1 LFRNAVCI
9 IGCNYSS
16 FVKGNQKILRHGNKM
31 RCQALTTAFSN
42 LAALLTFISI
52 GTCPTQFLVNAKE
65 KDGNLRRIEVSIAN
79 TGRTPIKK
87 DEDYD
92 APSYGTMF
100 EQDAETDLFDFS
112 LKPLFD
118 STHTSHTES
127 VDTLS
132 SNILSTSGVPR
143 TLMGTM
149 LFGPLSS
156 CNANLDSADCTA
168 VTFSSI
174 VSAGT
179 LDADGR
185 LVIPCG
191 TCVFWDSDALPD
203 VVDVPEGLNIE
214 GKLHMGSEVYRAQV
228 PQTLNTT
235 SIVVQ
240 GIWSI
245 DPPVYSSPAEP
256 LKTFQVSLYGFDLQ
270 YLHPHSEN
278 AAVCSSTAAG
288 CTLGKKPIAVAG
300 GTLDIRG
307 IANQDTA
314 DCPSWVKLHDLS
326 LGTVGDRSLITVSAR
341 ESATSGNFIAPNL
354 SCWRPGDEI
363 LITSP
368 DSDFSSANEATIVS
382 VDESTGEI
390 TLDRDLDEWFVH
402 ATQLATLDEDNDARF
417 AIEVAR
423 LSRSIIFQAEE
434 DDPTNGDNTI
444 GGHLIILHT
453 PVAEQLLLGVELQN
467 FGQQGNLGR
476 YVSLFFQ
483 HSLAPTP
490 HSHVTLPLTPHF
502 VNIVSSCDSQFIFI
516 CAAT

>member
-1 LFRNAVCI
+1 LFRIAVCI
-9 IGCNYSS
+9 IGVEIAGCSLDAN
-16 FVKGNQKILRHGNKM
+16 KGHVVSNDM
-31 RCQALTTAFSN
+31 RFQALTALSN
-42 LAALLTFISI
+42 LAALLAFISI
-52 GTCPTQFLVNAKE
+52 GTCPSNFLVNAEE
-65 KDGNLRRIEVSIAN
+65 KDGNLRRMEVSIAN
-79 TGRTPIKK
+79 TGTSLKR
-87 DEDYD
+87 DQDYD
-92 APSYGTMF
+92 ALSYGTMF

-112 LKPLFD
+112 WKPLFE
-118 STHTSHTES
+118 STHTSHKES
-127 VDTLS
+127 VDMAS
-132 SNILSTSGVPR
+132 SELLSTSTVPR
-143 TLMGTM
+143 KLMGTM
-149 LFGPLSS
+149 FGPLSS
-156 CNANLDSADCTA
+156 CNANLDSTDCTA
-168 VTFSSI
+168 TTFSSLL
-174 VSAGT
+174 SAGV

-191 TCVFWDSDALPD
+191 TCVFWDGDDLPA

-214 GKLHMGSEVYRAQV
+214 GKLYMGSDVYRAQDQ
-228 PQTLNTT
+228 QTLRTT

-240 GIWSI
+240 GVWSI
-245 DPPVYSSPAEP
+245 NPPVYSSPAEP

-278 AAVCSSTAAG
+278 AAVCSSKAAG

-307 IANQDTA
+307 IANQDTE

-326 LGTVGDRSLITVSAR
+326 LGTAGDRSLITVSAR
-341 ESATSGNFIAPNL
+341 ESANSGNFIAPNL

-368 DSDFSSANEATIVS
+368 DTDFSSANEATIVS

-390 TLDRDLDEWFVH
+390 TLDKDLDEWFVH

-423 LSRSIIFQAEE
+423 LSRPIIFQAEE

-453 PVAEQLLLGVELQN
+453 PVVEQLLLGVELQN
-467 FGQQGNLGR
+467 FGSLVR
-476 YVSLFFQ
+476 TVSL
-483 HSLAPTP
+483 SLT
-490 HSHVTLPLTPHF
+490 
-502 VNIVSSCDSQFIFI
+502 
-516 CAAT
+516 